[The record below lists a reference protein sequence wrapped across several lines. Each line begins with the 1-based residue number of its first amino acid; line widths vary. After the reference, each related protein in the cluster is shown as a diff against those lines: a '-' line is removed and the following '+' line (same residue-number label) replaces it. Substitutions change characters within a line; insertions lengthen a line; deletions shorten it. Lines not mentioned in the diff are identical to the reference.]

1 MERDSEDG
9 DKPLSSFGGRSSRD
23 WGGESS
29 VTFEVKEDGYD
40 DEQYEQD
47 VRVDDS
53 VDFKATPVLRESIA
67 SPVLEMDDKENRR
80 SAFGA
85 RSRLPRARD
94 LDAVSVEVTPNGGA
108 TPGGASEQSPSF
120 DLALPIPP
128 IASLTPEN
136 IVDTPE
142 LDNKSEEFEDDHHQ
156 EESGGGFGDKEGAAQ
171 KEKVRDAPKESAALE
186 GRETARASVRRSTV
200 LSQSTD
206 GNIFSATKERTAA
219 RDSQAMK
226 SSTNSAPA
234 DMQQLALPPIPKGIM
249 DRIATLGPELPNIQK
264 WILYTGIVL
273 DVIGKLTLVYELNRF
288 ATKKDWAWFSCVMMF
303 FLLSGFM
310 ASTYWLAHYTYPQ
323 PSSSKPEVRIFGFS
337 KTDVKR
343 IIRRFGAVCAA
354 FQLGT
359 AFAAT
364 RALYSKDVNQR
375 KIMMDLRGM
384 RLVDTVFLTLSMC
397 GLQAYIGISCT
408 NPDSHCPG
416 RIGFDPVL
424 SLSIACSLV
433 SGTLCFT
440 SLDLMDEWKSNR
452 DHLVEMTLFSLYR
465 LCEVSAR
472 ILTLALFAAICGL
485 WVFMFIV
492 LHAVAVVLMLKFTP
506 ASKKVWAKIWTSM
519 QSLDLFKCFGFQVS
533 VPVINDVS
541 LLGLCLAWPPS
552 CFVSNATDK
561 AGRFWWRSH
570 MEPRRAFSC
579 LDAPNVF
586 IPLPTFNTMMVV
598 ENVLMLTFS
607 YVWLSGWSKAFFE
620 AAVSMTFLWQFF
632 ALTWV
637 SFSHNHNLEN
647 VKGDSHVVNNGGIL
661 RQSSDQLNPQT
672 PLSVMKSPYNLYTPN
687 KGGGNL
693 THRTPMKDVGN
704 SMTLEQTPDAKA
716 KSRLSLSRDD
726 CEAVV
731 PASERRLS
739 VTSYSLNEEALRES
753 SYFTPHPAKKL
764 SMMSP

>member
-1 MERDSEDG
+1 MRVRERVRAPRGAREHESKMRDAN
-9 DKPLSSFGGRSSRD
+9 DKPLSSFGGSSRD
-23 WGGESS
+23 WGEGS
-29 VTFEVKEDGYD
+29 VTFEVAEDAGQD
-40 DEQYEQD
+40 RDAGESTEQ
-47 VRVDDS
+47 RLG
-53 VDFKATPVLRESIA
+53 FRTTPVLRESIA
-67 SPVLEMDDKENRR
+67 SPAFDKENGGMGSPYDYDASR
-80 SAFGA
+80 SPQRGGVTEY
-85 RSRLPRARD
+85 PPETD
-94 LDAVSVEVTPNGGA
+94 VSLGG
-108 TPGGASEQSPSF
+108 TPGGIEQSPSF

-136 IVDTPE
+136 IQDTPE
-142 LDNKSEEFEDDHHQ
+142 AAVDGEGGVRDLGV
-156 EESGGGFGDKEGAAQ
+156 GGGRREEDAGARVKFQDQSNRRSKERTPLRG
-171 KEKVRDAPKESAALE
+171 
-186 GRETARASVRRSTV
+186 SVRRSTV

-206 GNIFSATKERTAA
+206 GNIFSASKDKALRE
-219 RDSQAMK
+219 SQAMK

-249 DRIATLGPELPNIQK
+249 DRIATLGPELPTIQK

-288 ATKKDWAWFSCVMMF
+288 ASKEDWAWFSCVMIF

-323 PSSSKPEVRIFGFS
+323 PSSTEPEVRIFGFS

-343 IIRRFGAVCAA
+343 IIRKIGAVCAA

-375 KIMMDLRGM
+375 KLMMDLRGM

-397 GLQAYIGISCT
+397 GLQAYIGISCS
-408 NPDSHCPG
+408 NPNSHCPG
-416 RIGFDPVL
+416 RVGFDPVL
-424 SLSIACSLV
+424 SLSIVCSLV

-440 SLDLMDEWKSNR
+440 SLDLMDEWKSNKS
-452 DHLVEMTLFSLYR
+452 HLVEMTLFSLYR

-472 ILTLALFAAICGL
+472 ILAMALFAAICGL
-485 WVFMFIV
+485 WVFFFIV
-492 LHAVAVVLMLKFTP
+492 VHAVSVVLMLKFTP
-506 ASKKVWAKIWTSM
+506 ASKKVWANMWTSM
-519 QSLDLFKCFGFQVS
+519 RSLNLFKIFGFQVS

-552 CFVSNATDK
+552 CFVSNATDE

-570 MEPRRAFSC
+570 MTPRRAFSC

-598 ENVLMLTFS
+598 ENVLMLTFA
-607 YVWLSGWSKAFFE
+607 YVWLADWSKAFFE

-637 SFSHNHNLEN
+637 SFSHNQRLWST
-647 VKGDSHVVNNGGIL
+647 GDAYAVNNGGGC
-661 RQSSDQLNPQT
+661 PQT
-672 PLSVMKSPYNLYTPN
+672 PLSVIKSPLYTPG
-687 KGGGNL
+687 KGNAL
-693 THRTPMKDVGN
+693 VHRTPMRDLGN
-704 SMTLEQTPDAKA
+704 SLTLEQTPDQKAKS

-726 CEAVV
+726 CEAIV

-739 VTSYSLNEEALRES
+739 VTSYSLNEDALRES
-753 SYFTPHPAKKL
+753 SYFTPHPKKNL
-764 SMMSP
+764 GAQMMMSP

>member
-1 MERDSEDG
+1 MAKDGRDSDM
-9 DKPLSSFGGRSSRD
+9 PLSSFGGSSRE
-23 WGGESS
+23 WGEAS
-29 VTFEVKEDGYD
+29 VTFGMD
-40 DEQYEQD
+40 DD
-47 VRVDDS
+47 DCNDS
-53 VDFKATPVLRESIA
+53 VDFKSTPVLRESKA
-67 SPVLEMDDKENRR
+67 SPAFQAVYKENVGVAYDT
-80 SAFGA
+80 S
-85 RSRLPRARD
+85 SPRARCH
-94 LDAVSVEVTPNGGA
+94 AAMRIA
-108 TPGGASEQSPSF
+108 TPSTGNGKSPSF

-128 IASLTPEN
+128 IASLTPE
-136 IVDTPE
+136 IADTPE
-142 LDNKSEEFEDDHHQ
+142 VEREGDSCAKSVEEGRAKAKSEAIR
-156 EESGGGFGDKEGAAQ
+156 ESTAQ
-171 KEKVRDAPKESAALE
+171 ARDRTPQALR
-186 GRETARASVRRSTV
+186 GSVRRSTI

-206 GNIFSATKERTAA
+206 GHIFSATKERANA
-219 RDSQAMK
+219 MRDSQAMK

-234 DMQQLALPPIPKGIM
+234 DFQLALPPIPKGIM

-288 ATKKDWAWFSCVMMF
+288 ATKDDWAWFSCVMIF
-303 FLLSGFM
+303 FILSGFM

-323 PSSSKPEVRIFGFS
+323 PSTAEPEVRIFGFS

-364 RALYSKDVNQR
+364 RALYSKDVKQR
-375 KIMMDLRGM
+375 KITMDLRGM

-408 NPDSHCPG
+408 NPGSHCPG
-416 RIGFDPVL
+416 RIGFYPIL

-440 SLDLMDEWKSNR
+440 SLDLMDEWKSNL
-452 DHLVEMTLFSLYR
+452 DHLVEMTLFSVYR

-485 WVFMFIV
+485 WVFLFIV

-506 ASKKVWAKIWTSM
+506 ASKKVWTKMWTSM
-519 QSLDLFKCFGFQVS
+519 QSINLFKVFGFQVS

-552 CFVSNATDK
+552 CFVSNATDH

-570 MEPRRAFSC
+570 MAPRKAFSC
-579 LDAPNVF
+579 LSTPNVF
-586 IPLPTFNTMMVV
+586 IPLPTFNSMMVV
-598 ENVLMLTFS
+598 ENVIMLAFS
-607 YVWLSGWSKAFFE
+607 YLWLENWSHAFFE

-637 SFSHNHNLEN
+637 SFSHNQHHHEEKTMKVEFASNDAN
-647 VKGDSHVVNNGGIL
+647 
-661 RQSSDQLNPQT
+661 RT
-672 PLSVMKSPYNLYTPN
+672 PLSVMKSPLNQFTPRHN
-687 KGGGNL
+687 SLN
-693 THRTPMKDVGN
+693 HRTPMKDIGNALAYDYGGNTPVGGGD
-704 SMTLEQTPDAKA
+704 TLQGKV
-716 KSRLSLSRDD
+716 KGRLSISQDD
-726 CEAVV
+726 CEFQVV
-731 PASERRLS
+731 PLASERRLS
-739 VTSYSLNEEALRES
+739 VTSYSLNDDALRES
-753 SYFTPHPAKKL
+753 TMAFTPHPNGAKKNL
-764 SMMSP
+764 ASVMMSP